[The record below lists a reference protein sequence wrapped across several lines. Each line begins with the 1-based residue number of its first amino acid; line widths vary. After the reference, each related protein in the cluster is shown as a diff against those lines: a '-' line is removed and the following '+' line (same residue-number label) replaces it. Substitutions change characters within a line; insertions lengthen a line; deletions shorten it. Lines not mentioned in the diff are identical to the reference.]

1 MSAVAKVDQVF
12 GGNIQDD
19 TASPLAMINGRPLT
33 KEAMD
38 EMFPSIEKYD
48 DILTLSGVAIK
59 KPKKTK
65 EGENPQTEEKYAF
78 NSQTVTGGYIA
89 RHIYGEMK
97 ADQNGLIYGDAVFKI
112 RVMTNGDRHV
122 TMDFRVTDATEGRR
136 LIIAQSVH
144 KDGDQKLNLQD
155 HATKQKGFIFL
166 V

>member
-19 TASPLAMINGRPLT
+19 TAKPLAMVNGKALT
-33 KEAMD
+33 EETMD
-38 EMFPSIEKYD
+38 EMFPSIKKYD

-65 EGENPQTEEKYAF
+65 EGEN
-78 NSQTVTGGYIA
+78 
-89 RHIYGEMK
+89 IYGEMK

-136 LIIAQSVH
+136 LIIAQDVH
-144 KDGDQKLNLQD
+144 KNGDQKLNLQD
-155 HATKQKGFIFL
+155 HTTKQKGFIFL
-166 V
+166 I